1 MTHIDTFLI
10 GFLEFIDWSLGYLLL
25 AFILIMADLRF
36 GILAAIKRKEIVR
49 KYSAIRRTLNKIG
62 NYVIWLII
70 AYVIGKVFVVIP
82 FDIDLPLWI
91 LIIIYAIELGSIA
104 NNFFMSIGLK
114 RKIDILGYIFKETG
128 ILKKDEDKDKDDKD
142 KENERD

>member
-1 MTHIDTFLI
+1 MTHINTFYTGLV
-10 GFLEFIDWSLGYLLL
+10 EFIDWSLGYLLL

-49 KYSAIRRTLNKIG
+49 KYSAIRRTCNKIG
-62 NYVIWLII
+62 NYVIWLVIS
-70 AYVIGKVFVVIP
+70 YVIGKVFVVIP

-104 NNFFMSIGLK
+104 NNFLMSIGIK
-114 RKIDILGYIFKETG
+114 RKIDFLGYILKDTG
-128 ILKKDEDKDKDDKD
+128 ILKKEKEEDKEHE
-142 KENERD
+142 EN